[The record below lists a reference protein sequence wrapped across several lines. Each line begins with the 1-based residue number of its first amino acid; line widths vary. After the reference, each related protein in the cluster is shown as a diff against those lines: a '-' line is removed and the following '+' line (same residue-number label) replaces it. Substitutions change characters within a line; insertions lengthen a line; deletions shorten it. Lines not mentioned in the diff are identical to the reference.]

1 MIGFTDWTP
10 QGVIPAVLLPFKADF
25 SIDER
30 AYRKHLRDVVAV
42 DGITPAVTVN
52 GHSCEVLALLG
63 RLPPA
68 VVRPP
73 LVKLPAGEICRLQ
86 QAIAEAG
93 LAAEPASAL
102 AAE

>member
-1 MIGFTDWTP
+1 MTSFTDWTP
-10 QGVIPAVLLPFKADF
+10 QGVIPAVLLPFTAI
-25 SIDER
+25 SATRREPT
-30 AYRKHLRDVVAV
+30 ASNHRDLPLVQAF
-42 DGITPAVTVN
+42 TAAQSTC
-52 GHSCEVLALLG
+52 HRCEVLALLG

-73 LVKLPAGEICRLQ
+73 LVKLPAGEICRLK

-93 LAAEPASAL
+93 LQLEPASAR